1 MSLIFRIM
9 KKCLLFRQ
17 KNQNKLNRLVNRRY
31 ILPTPI
37 DNINDGHEFQR
48 IVAEYFR
55 CLKKEKHEY
64 QISDVKVE
72 DLGVG
77 PDDGCDILVEFYF
90 EDAIGQHTKRWVV
103 ECKSQ
108 KRSVGNKDINI
119 DNLQTILRINKAD
132 GYLLVCKTDAS
143 TSLKRILRELNKD
156 NLGTFEVWNG
166 THLWSQYSKREG
178 FLKAFFPD
186 YYKEKFIDSGI
197 KDGFEEAYKK
207 LKKELG

>member
-1 MSLIFRIM
+1 M
-9 KKCLLFRQ
+9 
-17 KNQNKLNRLVNRRY
+17 
-31 ILPTPI
+31 PTPI
-37 DNINDGHEFQR
+37 DKIKDGHEFQR

-77 PDDGCDILVEFYF
+77 PDDGCDVIVEFYF
-90 EDAIGQHTKRWVV
+90 EDAISRHTKKWVV

-108 KRSVGNKDINI
+108 SRVVGNRDINL
-119 DNLQTILRINKAD
+119 DNLQTILRTNKAD

-143 TSLKRILRELNKD
+143 TSLKRAFKSLND
-156 NLGTFEVWNG
+156 LGNETFEVWNG

-178 FLKAFFPD
+178 FLQAFFPD
-186 YYKEKFIDSGI
+186 YYRETFIESGA
-197 KDGFEEAYKK
+197 KKNFEETYNK
-207 LKKELG
+207 LKIEFKQ